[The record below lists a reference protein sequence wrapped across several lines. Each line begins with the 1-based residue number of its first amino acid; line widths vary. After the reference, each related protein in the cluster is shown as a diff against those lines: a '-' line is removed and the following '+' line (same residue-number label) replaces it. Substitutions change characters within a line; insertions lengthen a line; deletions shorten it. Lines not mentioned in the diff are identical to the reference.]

1 MEGKKLLR
9 PEIKT
14 LNDNSSENEIFQNT
28 VLRPIIKLQHHFL
41 IALTKQKINSLQINF
56 QELSDEKQHLTIENL
71 ILKDLTFKATLV
83 GSIIGLF
90 EIDEIDFYL
99 AKQKEINKRILF
111 IIQKRLSENRDQF

>member
-28 VLRPIIKLQHHFL
+28 VLRPIIKLQHQLL

>member
-28 VLRPIIKLQHHFL
+28 VLRPIIKLQHQLL

-56 QELSDEKQHLTIENL
+56 QELSDEKQYLTIENL

>member
-28 VLRPIIKLQHHFL
+28 VLRPIIKLQHQFL

>member
-14 LNDNSSENEIFQNT
+14 LNDNSSVNEIFQNT